1 MDKATLRASRREVTG
16 SRAARRAR
24 RSNAIPAILYGSHGD
39 PQPIQISQ
47 QEFETLVREGL
58 SETTLINLLLDD
70 EKESDRLTLIR
81 DVDRDPL
88 RDTLRH
94 IDFLHIDVTR
104 TIGVEI
110 PLRLTGDA
118 AGVKMGGILEQRIHA
133 IEIECLPTEI
143 PSPFEVDVS
152 HLEIGDAIHLKEV
165 DLGPFETTMNL
176 ERAVAM
182 VAAPRLVEAEEEA
195 EEEELLEP
203 ALVGEEE
210 DQEAAA
216 PAEEGAGGE
225 E

>member
-1 MDKATLRASRREVTG
+1 MDKAPLRALRREVTG

-24 RSNAIPAILYGSHGD
+24 RTKAIPAVLYGAQD
-39 PQPIQISQ
+39 EPVPIQISQ

-58 SETTLINLLLDD
+58 TETTLINLLLDD

-104 TIGVEI
+104 KIRVEI

-133 IEIECLPTEI
+133 VEIECLPTEI
-143 PSPFEVDVS
+143 PSPFEVDIS
-152 HLEIGDAIHLKEV
+152 GLNIGESFHVEQIDVAEGIRILTDPKEPLV
-165 DLGPFETTMNL
+165 LIS
-176 ERAVAM
+176 
-182 VAAPRLVEAEEEA
+182 APTVEEEEAPA
-195 EEEELLEP
+195 EEEELEAAEEAEAKP
-203 ALVGEEE
+203 EEE
-210 DQEAAA
+210 
-216 PAEEGAGGE
+216 PSSSSSS
-225 E
+225 